1 MMAPSIIYCA
11 PIPFNIVF
19 HNANKGKMRINV
31 LDLSRFCCALGRGRT
46 TPGNSSFASLFP
58 HRRCNYHQNAAAWRI
73 RYFVNFDARA
83 RNIPAHFLFRK
94 VFTTFQSYFTH
105 YTYEKYLFANVL
117 SGCSFLLHIF
127 IINIFEISI
136 IIYSSKAFAIFEN
149 FRNRVILWKQSNAYM
164 LETGWTSR

>member
-83 RNIPAHFLFRK
+83 RNIPASAHFLFRTFLQLFK
-94 VFTTFQSYFTH
+94 VISHITR
-105 YTYEKYLFANVL
+105 YTYEKYLFASVL

-127 IINIFEISI
+127 
-136 IIYSSKAFAIFEN
+136 
-149 FRNRVILWKQSNAYM
+149 LP
-164 LETGWTSR
+164 